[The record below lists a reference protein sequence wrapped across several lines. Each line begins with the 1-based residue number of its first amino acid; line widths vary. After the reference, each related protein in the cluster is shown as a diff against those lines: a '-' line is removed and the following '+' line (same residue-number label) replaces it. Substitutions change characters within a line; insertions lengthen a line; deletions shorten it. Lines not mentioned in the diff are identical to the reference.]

1 MAGAVPRWR
10 RQEAEGEV
18 MKFEHDPVKYRE
30 MSEPKT
36 EEQAQAD
43 AEEFT
48 RGVYE
53 LREKLKIADV
63 TIGMSQPLTS
73 GKTFAATAHRGD
85 LFVCAQL
92 GAAVAKAL
100 RANAN
105 HVLGGKR

>member
-1 MAGAVPRWR
+1 
-10 RQEAEGEV
+10 

-43 AEEFT
+43 AEEFA

-73 GKTFAATAHRGD
+73 GKTFATTAHRGD

-92 GAAVAKAL
+92 GSAVAKAL
-100 RANAN
+100 RANAEAEAEK
-105 HVLGGKR
+105 LWPALFRAGDGRKPRAK

>member
-1 MAGAVPRWR
+1 
-10 RQEAEGEV
+10 

-100 RANAN
+100 RANAEAEAEKLWPALF
-105 HVLGGKR
+105 HAGDGMKPRGK